1 VNPEENKVTK
11 EFLLRLAV
19 ISLGAMLMFTSG
31 CGRTRPAKFYT
42 LSPIDSSAEVESR
55 SENTEQGVALGIGPV
70 SFPDYLDRPQIAT
83 RNGRNALTFA
93 EFHRWAGS
101 LSEDFS
107 RILSENLSILLA
119 TDRIALF
126 PWKHATPIEYRVPIN
141 VLHFEGKSGG
151 DVTLKVRWSI
161 LGSGSETNLLIK
173 MSTFTESAEGSTY
186 EAMAAA
192 QSRALASLSREIAE
206 AIATISRQD
215 RK

>member
-1 VNPEENKVTK
+1 MK
-11 EFLLRLAV
+11 EFLLQLAV
-19 ISLGAMLMFTSG
+19 ISLGAMLMFTLG

-42 LSPIDSSAEVESR
+42 LSPLDAAGVESR
-55 SENTEQGVALGIGPV
+55 SEDTKQGVALGIGPV

-101 LSEDFS
+101 LNKNFS
-107 RILSENLSILLA
+107 RILAENLSILLA

-126 PWKHATPIEYRVPIN
+126 PWKRATPIDYRVTIN
-141 VLHFEGKSGG
+141 VMRFEGESGG

-161 LGSGSETNLLIK
+161 LGSGSETDLLIK

-186 EAMAAA
+186 EAMVAA

-215 RK
+215 RE